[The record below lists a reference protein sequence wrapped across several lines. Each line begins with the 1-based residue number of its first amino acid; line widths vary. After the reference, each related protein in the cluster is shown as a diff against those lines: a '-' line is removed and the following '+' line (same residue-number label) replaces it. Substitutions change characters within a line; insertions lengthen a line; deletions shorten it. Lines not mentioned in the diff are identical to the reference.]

1 MPVTN
6 SFSDDACLRA
16 LGSLFHAWQAL
27 KTKVFVPVDFAGRDK
42 ELPNRK
48 VVGNTFLY
56 KQIAHKLRIHPVNG
70 FIYFGHK

>member
-48 VVGNTFLY
+48 L
-56 KQIAHKLRIHPVNG
+56 
-70 FIYFGHK
+70 